1 MTGCSLRARGGLK
14 RSPLV
19 SLGVRG
25 KTSPPAQRKREVVG
39 LNPFK
44 AGSFDLH
51 MYCVSYLLTDII
63 TFFVFFE
70 PTTTTTELRIVNPF
84 GERGETLFNYVANL

>member
-39 LNPFK
+39 LNTFK

-51 MYCVSYLLTDII
+51 MYCVSYSLTDFII
-63 TFFVFFE
+63 IFLFFE
-70 PTTTTTELRIVNPF
+70 PTTIKLRIVNPF
-84 GERGETLFNYVANL
+84 AERGKTLFKSVANL